1 MEQSNPPVQ
10 APFTAAC
17 YGAGTFVIDKIGTRF
32 QVWTGRLTNPGPWG
46 PHIFRTVQGGKPEL
60 VWFKENANGNQ
71 LIVMNKQLWF
81 SYTPAR
87 SGQWGQIIDGYID
100 PSDEPSSKIVDVNA
114 SALDSIK
121 QSIATTQSMASN
133 ASSQALQAKTAAN
146 AANNTAAAALAK
158 VAEQSK
164 QIEQL
169 QAQINALLT
178 PNQVTDLVWSK
189 IWDVNYLIRLGFVDG
204 KSADPSV
211 QNYLVDLA
219 YYIRKMI
226 K

>member
-1 MEQSNPPVQ
+1 VVNVDESS
-10 APFTAAC
+10 
-17 YGAGTFVIDKIGTRF
+17 
-32 QVWTGRLTNPGPWG
+32 L
-46 PHIFRTVQGGKPEL
+46 
-60 VWFKENANGNQ
+60 NA
-71 LIVMNKQLWF
+71 V
-81 SYTPAR
+81 
-87 SGQWGQIIDGYID
+87 
-100 PSDEPSSKIVDVNA
+100 
-114 SALDSIK
+114 K
-121 QSIATTQSMASN
+121 QSVATAQAMANS
-133 ASSQALQAKTAAN
+133 ASSQALQAKTTAS

-189 IWDVNYLIRLGFVDG
+189 IWDVNYLIRLGFVEG

-219 YYIRKMI
+219 YYIK
-226 K
+226 KWVNK